1 MQMDFGGTVIWYR
14 TDSMWQR
21 SSTVVSSSWGPGVTN
36 SAHWESSTD
45 NDNITAADYGKSYVF
60 ALADGSGIQLSHLT
74 GGTSKVIAP
83 TTNTTAGTG
92 ANSLTTAETAF
103 TNSFPNRVDDT

>member
-1 MQMDFGGTVIWYR
+1 MQMEYGGTVSWYR

-21 SSTVVSSSWGPGVTN
+21 SSTVASSSWGPGVTN
-36 SAHWESSTD
+36 SAHWESSID

-92 ANSLTTAETAF
+92 ANSLTTAKTAF
-103 TNSFPNRVDDT
+103 TNSFPDRVDDT